1 MLAAQI
7 VQMAACAIVVSYA
20 AALAGVAPAVARVSG
35 MRTTNT
41 VNAQPATAASVRNV
55 AGKPKA
61 VARNPAATLLK
72 APPKP

>member
-20 AALAGVAPAVARVSG
+20 AALAGVTRPAAAHVSG

-41 VNAQPATAASVRNV
+41 MNAPPATAASVRNV
-55 AGKPKA
+55 AGKP
-61 VARNPAATLLK
+61 
-72 APPKP
+72 